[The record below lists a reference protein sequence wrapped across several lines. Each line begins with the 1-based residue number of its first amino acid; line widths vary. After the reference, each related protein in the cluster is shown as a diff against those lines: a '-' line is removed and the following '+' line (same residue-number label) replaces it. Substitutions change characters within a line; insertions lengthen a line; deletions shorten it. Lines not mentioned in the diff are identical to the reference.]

1 MAKRKA
7 SNNLNSGKAGK
18 AGCDCFLCRMSK
30 RRKEMNKER
39 DIIKKTYEKLSLVD
53 KNAYH
58 QIIDRARTSYI
69 FIAALPVY
77 FLFYLGLFG
86 LVLLF
91 AFQINILEE
100 LKILAMLFLDMI
112 FIFFL
117 LWVVLAVSN
126 TIEVNRLKK
135 ELLLGVKK

>member
-1 MAKRKA
+1 MEKRKER
-7 SNNLNSGKAGK
+7 NNFNSGKSCK
-18 AGCDCFLCRMSK
+18 CFLCNFNIGIER
-30 RRKEMNKER
+30 RRKEREH
-39 DIIKKTYEKLSLVD
+39 IKKTYENLSLTD

-58 QIIDRARTSYI
+58 QLVDRARTSYI

-112 FIFFL
+112 WVFL
-117 LWVVLAVSN
+117 LLWIVLAITN
-126 TIEVNRLKK
+126 TIEVSRLRK

>member
-1 MAKRKA
+1 MAKQKRKT
-7 SNNLNSGKAGK
+7 SNNLNSGKK
-18 AGCDCFLCRMSK
+18 DCDCFLCRMSK
-30 RRKEMNKER
+30 RRTERHKKR
-39 DIIKKTYEKLSLVD
+39 DIIKKTYENLSLTD

-58 QIIDRARTSYI
+58 QLVDRARTSYI
-69 FIAALPVY
+69 FIAALPIY

-91 AFQINILEE
+91 AFQINILVE

-112 FIFFL
+112 WVFL
-117 LWVVLAVSN
+117 LLWIVLAISN
-126 TIEVNRLKK
+126 TLEVSRLRK

>member
-1 MAKRKA
+1 MEKRKERKD
-7 SNNLNSGKAGK
+7 NLNSGK
-18 AGCDCFLCRMSK
+18 GCTCFLCRMSK
-30 RRKEMNKER
+30 RRKERHKQR
-39 DIIKKTYEKLSLVD
+39 DYIEKTYENLSLVD

-58 QIIDRARTSYI
+58 QLVDRARTSYI

-112 FIFFL
+112 WIFL
-117 LWVVLAVSN
+117 LLWIVLAISN
-126 TIEVNRLKK
+126 TAEVSRLRK